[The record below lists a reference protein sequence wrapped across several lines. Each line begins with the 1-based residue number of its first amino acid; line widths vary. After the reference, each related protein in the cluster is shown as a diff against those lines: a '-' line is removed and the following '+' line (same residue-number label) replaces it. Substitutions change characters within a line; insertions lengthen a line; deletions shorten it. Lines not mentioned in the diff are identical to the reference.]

1 MLVSIILPVYN
12 AENYIDMAVQ
22 NVLNQTYTNW
32 ELILVDNCSTDS
44 TVEKCKAWAEKDNR
58 IITIF
63 HAKNMGIGQSRTDG
77 IDIAHGEYIG
87 FIDAD
92 DYIHPQMFEIMVMVA
107 KKNNAEIVMSNR
119 KYISEQFT
127 PSFEH
132 IDLNSINIAI
142 QNQEEIFQNMFNSSK
157 TEGPYLVVWTK
168 LIKSDIAKKIRITFQ
183 GGEDAYFC
191 FKAFLMTQQLTVI
204 DNIPLYYYVVR
215 KTSESNSAYNFNHYM
230 QLVVYFKMEKDTYK
244 NNYDLYHYVSLK
256 TYKKILCIR
265 YDSRKSDLEQ
275 ETKRLIKNE
284 FPDFQKRFW
293 KCKEISFLEKIEMSV
308 LYYLPFTYKII
319 RR

>member
-107 KKNNAEIVMSNR
+107 KKKQRRN
-119 KYISEQFT
+119 
-127 PSFEH
+127 
-132 IDLNSINIAI
+132 
-142 QNQEEIFQNMFNSSK
+142 
-157 TEGPYLVVWTK
+157 
-168 LIKSDIAKKIRITFQ
+168 
-183 GGEDAYFC
+183 C
-191 FKAFLMTQQLTVI
+191 
-204 DNIPLYYYVVR
+204 YV
-215 KTSESNSAYNFNHYM
+215 K
-230 QLVVYFKMEKDTYK
+230 
-244 NNYDLYHYVSLK
+244 
-256 TYKKILCIR
+256 
-265 YDSRKSDLEQ
+265 
-275 ETKRLIKNE
+275 
-284 FPDFQKRFW
+284 
-293 KCKEISFLEKIEMSV
+293 
-308 LYYLPFTYKII
+308 
-319 RR
+319 

>member
-1 MLVSIILPVYN
+1 
-12 AENYIDMAVQ
+12 
-22 NVLNQTYTNW
+22 
-32 ELILVDNCSTDS
+32 
-44 TVEKCKAWAEKDNR
+44 
-58 IITIF
+58 
-63 HAKNMGIGQSRTDG
+63 
-77 IDIAHGEYIG
+77 
-87 FIDAD
+87 
-92 DYIHPQMFEIMVMVA
+92 
-107 KKNNAEIVMSNR
+107 
-119 KYISEQFT
+119 
-127 PSFEH
+127 
-132 IDLNSINIAI
+132 
-142 QNQEEIFQNMFNSSK
+142 
-157 TEGPYLVVWTK
+157 
-168 LIKSDIAKKIRITFQ
+168 
-183 GGEDAYFC
+183 
-191 FKAFLMTQQLTVI
+191 MTQQLTVI